1 MPGPSRSVT
10 GSRVGRRRGFCGPL
24 SCPAGGARS
33 ALGTGRARDAVRCPQ
48 VSDATGHQRQQL
60 QGDGRERTQ
69 KELLALLLINPDGVP
84 VERAIEALWP
94 EVEPRAGRDRFRTVL
109 SNLRGQMGDALAKL
123 GPPPVER
130 IGAICRIDVAAIDCD
145 LWRFEAALDDARDA
159 SSTPQQKRA
168 AYARAADA
176 YGGDL
181 LDGAD
186 CAWVEAPREKLRDL
200 AVGVLCRLAELSQAD
215 GDDDA
220 AVAALQRAV
229 DLDPYGEETA
239 RRLIV
244 VHDRSGNPDAARRA
258 YRRLCRVLQ
267 DDLDVAPSLETTALV
282 EDIPRRSGGRA
293 RASVMNR

>member
-1 MPGPSRSVT
+1 
-10 GSRVGRRRGFCGPL
+10 
-24 SCPAGGARS
+24 
-33 ALGTGRARDAVRCPQ
+33 
-48 VSDATGHQRQQL
+48 
-60 QGDGRERTQ
+60 
-69 KELLALLLINPDGVP
+69 
-84 VERAIEALWP
+84 
-94 EVEPRAGRDRFRTVL
+94 
-109 SNLRGQMGDALAKL
+109 MGDALAEL

-130 IGAICRIDVAAIDCD
+130 IGAICRIDVAAIVCD

-244 VHDRSGNPDAARRA
+244 LHDRSGNPDAARRA
-258 YRRLCRVLQ
+258 YRRLCRVPQ
-267 DDLDVAPSLETTALV
+267 DDLDVDPSPETTALV
-282 EDIPRRSGGRA
+282 EDILRRSGGRA

>member
-1 MPGPSRSVT
+1 VDH
-10 GSRVGRRRGFCGPL
+10 PL
-24 SCPAGGARS
+24 
-33 ALGTGRARDAVRCPQ
+33 
-48 VSDATGHQRQQL
+48 
-60 QGDGRERTQ
+60 
-69 KELLALLLINPDGVP
+69 
-84 VERAIEALWP
+84 
-94 EVEPRAGRDRFRTVL
+94 
-109 SNLRGQMGDALAKL
+109 
-123 GPPPVER
+123 

-159 SSTPQQKRA
+159 SSTPQQQKRA

-244 VHDRSGNPDAARRA
+244 LHDRSGCRRRSNVGPTSGNPDAARRA
-258 YRRLCRVLQ
+258 YRRLCRLLQ
-267 DDLDVAPSLETTALV
+267 DDLDVDPSPETTALV
-282 EDIPRRSGGRA
+282 EDILRRSGGRA